1 MARSGVDPYG
11 EAVRLL
17 AREASRLLEEK
28 GATIEE
34 KPEYLVSPPP
44 RPEYGDLSFP
54 AFRLARPLGM
64 KPVEAAKLLASR
76 VSAASAGTVVGRVEP
91 VGGFVNVFLDAGEL
105 ARRVFEA
112 ARTLGEGFGRV
123 PVEKP
128 LRIVIEHTSANP
140 VHPLHIGHARN
151 AALGDALAR
160 LLEARGHVVQRRF
173 YIDDMGR
180 QVAVLAY
187 GMMKLSEKGGPTEP
201 RGKPDHWIGLVYAV
215 THTLVDI
222 RSVRRRLEEAREA
235 GDEERVRELQEE
247 LDDLVGAAAEL
258 RERDP
263 QLFDTLADAIMADE
277 DPEETIAR
285 ITRAYEFGED
295 WAVKLVRGAVEKCI
309 EGFRETLEG
318 RLGIRFDKWDWES
331 DLVWGSLVGRLLEE
345 ARKSPYFTLHKEA
358 EALDFKQLQRDPE
371 VRERLGLPETLEIPP
386 LILVRSDGTTLYTT
400 RDIAYSIYKFRDFN
414 ADKVINVIAA
424 EQRLPQLQI
433 RLALIALGYRREAY
447 NMIHYAYEMVNLP
460 GVKMSGRRGRYVA
473 LDSLIDAAVQK
484 AGEEIARRNRE
495 LGEERTREIARQVG
509 VGAVKYALLGVNAAK
524 PMVFNLDDTLNFER
538 NTAPYIQYA
547 HARASK
553 ILAKAGGGIPWGEVD
568 YSAAEGHPARRRLL
582 VEASRF
588 PYIAAKAADELRPEL
603 VVEYLNGL
611 AEIFNTW
618 YPQDPVLAEADRGAR
633 AYKLGLVY
641 LVKTVLRNA
650 LDLLGIPAPEEM

>member
-1 MARSGVDPYG
+1 MERVERDPYG
-11 EAVRLL
+11 SAVKLL
-17 AREASRLLEEK
+17 AREASKLLEEK
-28 GATIEE
+28 GVCIEE
-34 KPEYLVSPPP
+34 RPEYLVSPPP
-44 RPEYGDLSFP
+44 KPEYGDLSFP
-54 AFRLARPLGM
+54 AFRLAKPLGL
-64 KPVEAAKLLASR
+64 KPLEAAETLAER
-76 VSAASAGTVVGRVEP
+76 VRAAAAGSIIGRVES
-91 VGGFVNVFLDAGEL
+91 VGGFVNVFLDAAGL
-105 ARRVFEA
+105 ARRVFAA
-112 ARTLGEGFGRV
+112 ARTLSGEFGRV
-123 PVEKP
+123 PVDEP

-187 GMMKLSEKGGPTEP
+187 GMMKLSESGGPAEP
-201 RGKPDHWIGLVYAV
+201 RGKPDHWIGLVYAI

-222 RSVRRRLEEAREA
+222 KSTRRRLEEAREA
-235 GDEERVRELQEE
+235 GDEDRVRVLQEE
-247 LDDLVGAAAEL
+247 LDDLVGAAGEL

-263 QLFDTLADAIMADE
+263 ELFDALADAVMADE
-277 DPEETIAR
+277 DPEESIAR
-285 ITRAYEFGED
+285 IARAYEFREE
-295 WAVKLVRGAVEKCI
+295 WAVKLVRSAVERCI

-318 RLGIRFDKWDWES
+318 RMGIMFDKWDWES
-331 DLVWGSLVGRLLEE
+331 DLVWSSMVGRLLEE
-345 ARKSPYFTLHKEA
+345 ARRSPYFTLHKEA
-358 EALDFKQLQRDPE
+358 EALDFKHLQRDPE
-371 VRERLGLPETLEIPP
+371 VRSRLGLPETLEIPP

-400 RDIAYSIYKFRDFN
+400 RDIAYSLYKFRDFN
-414 ADKVINVIAA
+414 ADRVINVIAA

-433 RLALIALGYRREAY
+433 RLALLALGYRREAF

-473 LDSLIDAAVQK
+473 LDNLIEAAIQK
-484 AGEEIARRNRE
+484 AGEEIAKRNRG

-553 ILAKAGGGIPWGEVD
+553 ILAKAGGNIPWDVVD
-568 YSAAEGHPARRRLL
+568 YNAADKHPARRRLL

-603 VVEYLNGL
+603 VAEYLNGL

-618 YPQDPVLAEADRGAR
+618 YPQDPVLAERDEGAR

-641 LVKTVLRNA
+641 LVKTVLHNA
-650 LDLLGIPAPEEM
+650 LNLLGIPAPEEM